1 MTSSTPMTEIAIV
14 DNDARSLD
22 SLYRLLTERLPTA
35 RVIWMAQSAKE
46 AMLLTKT
53 HVPSL
58 LLLDMSLEGVQG
70 TSACRRIRKRSLD
83 FPILAMTSFSL
94 NLYEVKA
101 KAAGAQGLVSK
112 NTEDDLVTAIDSVI
126 RNGSMTGF
134 ESRQLAHIRL
144 MNETDHDQRL
154 TLREEEIINLC
165 ADEGLLDTEIAG
177 RLGISEATVRKHM
190 QHIMQKLGARTARQ
204 AVAIWLSP
212 RG

>member
-1 MTSSTPMTEIAIV
+1 MSFNTATSIAIV
-14 DNDARSLD
+14 DNDTRSLD

-35 RVIWMAQSAKE
+35 RVIWMVQSAKE
-46 AMLLTKT
+46 AMPLTKS
-53 HVPSL
+53 HAPSL

-70 TSACRRIRKRSLD
+70 PSACRFIRKQSPD

-94 NLYEVKA
+94 NLYEAKA
-101 KAAGAQGLVSK
+101 KAAGAQGLASK
-112 NTEDDLVTAIDSVI
+112 NTEDGIITAIDSVI
-126 RNGSMTGF
+126 RNGSMAGF

-144 MNETDHDQRL
+144 MNETVHNQRL
-154 TLREEEIINLC
+154 TLREEEIIDLC

-177 RLGISEATVRKHM
+177 KLGISEATVRKHM